1 MTEVKRNKQ
10 ILRYLLIAV
19 SLIVGSITT
28 LAQSLKGKVVDSRTQ
43 EPIIG
48 AHVSIKGDK
57 NTTAGTTTDIDGK
70 FNINVK
76 HYPTAIVV
84 SYTGYNNEEIDVY
97 EVTNDEIEISLN
109 ENFNAIENVVV
120 IGYG

>member
-76 HYPTAIVV
+76 HYPTALVV

-97 EVTNDEIEISLN
+97 EVTNDEINKYLANIPQVDMDN
-109 ENFNAIENVVV
+109 M
-120 IGYG
+120 

>member
-48 AHVSIKGDK
+48 AQTFIWK
-57 NTTAGTTTDIDGK
+57 T
-70 FNINVK
+70 
-76 HYPTAIVV
+76 P
-84 SYTGYNNEEIDVY
+84 
-97 EVTNDEIEISLN
+97 
-109 ENFNAIENVVV
+109 
-120 IGYG
+120 